1 MNTKYHSALKKLLL
15 TSPSNRD
22 LYLSERKIR
31 IQNIIQNLGLNK
43 DQTPTIHVVGTKGK
57 GSTAAFISSILQES
71 NYNTGLFTSPH
82 LSKITER
89 IRINLKPITQKDFCI
104 SFGKTWKK
112 IKSKQ
117 TKLLGGTSFF
127 EAIMIIALWHFK
139 NKKTNIQIL
148 EAGIGGEND
157 STNYVNPILTVI
169 TNISLDHQKILGNTI
184 EKISLNKSGAVKKNI
199 PVILA
204 PQTKKV
210 LKIFQNKTKKAKAS
224 LSYVPELIKINS
236 RKTTLDNQ
244 TFTATTPINKYKIKT
259 SLLGKHQIE
268 NISLSILAA
277 EILIQNNYKISKKS
291 IEKGIA
297 KAIWPGRLQII
308 KKHSNSYFID
318 SAHNLHSTNQLI
330 KSLKEIHNKKF
341 VLIFGSSSG
350 HSYTKSI
357 NSLASISKKIYFVK
371 SRHPKAIPASTFI
384 NNISDAKITCHQY
397 PDVRS
402 ALAQLDNKNENIL
415 ITGSVA
421 IAGEALEYLNNITP
435 ELYPYL

>member
-104 SFGKTWKK
+104 SFSKTWKK

-184 EKISLNKSGAVKKNI
+184 EKISLNKSGAVT
-199 PVILA
+199 V
-204 PQTKKV
+204 
-210 LKIFQNKTKKAKAS
+210 
-224 LSYVPELIKINS
+224 
-236 RKTTLDNQ
+236 
-244 TFTATTPINKYKIKT
+244 
-259 SLLGKHQIE
+259 
-268 NISLSILAA
+268 
-277 EILIQNNYKISKKS
+277 
-291 IEKGIA
+291 
-297 KAIWPGRLQII
+297 
-308 KKHSNSYFID
+308 
-318 SAHNLHSTNQLI
+318 
-330 KSLKEIHNKKF
+330 
-341 VLIFGSSSG
+341 
-350 HSYTKSI
+350 SYTH
-357 NSLASISKKIYFVK
+357 LRA
-371 SRHPKAIPASTFI
+371 HET
-384 NNISDAKITCHQY
+384 
-397 PDVRS
+397 
-402 ALAQLDNKNENIL
+402 
-415 ITGSVA
+415 
-421 IAGEALEYLNNITP
+421 
-435 ELYPYL
+435 